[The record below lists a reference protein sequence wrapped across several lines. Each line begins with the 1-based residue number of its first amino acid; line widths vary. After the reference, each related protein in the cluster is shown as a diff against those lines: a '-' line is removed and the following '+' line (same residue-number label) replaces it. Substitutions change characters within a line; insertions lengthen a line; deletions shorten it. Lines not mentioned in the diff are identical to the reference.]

1 MVRPRWQSP
10 VGLGLANLGRRAR
23 EWQLLRASRPFG
35 RGWDRFVALWAS
47 LNLLLVVFDITYV
60 PLRNFWLQ
68 RHLYLFPGLPLAVPL
83 TVLPDITPFYDPV
96 KGIEPHRDTEQ
107 FRQSWRELDLEL
119 QRHPP
124 TAPASVRLLQRQ
136 VDLTQR
142 MIEENPFLAANKTG
156 TLEKIKNRLRLRAE
170 SDSARDA
177 AARLLDPAR
186 LQRLGWDQERRY
198 WQQEL
203 LPLVATNYW
212 RSIDESGRPTERFWR
227 LDLVAFQSVFLIDV
241 LLRVLSLRRR
251 LPGLSWRDALLRRW
265 TDLPLL
271 LPFWRLLR
279 IIPVA
284 ARLRSSGLVD
294 VEPVRAVISRGVVAL
309 LAVELIEV
317 LALQLLDGAQNV
329 VRSPGWRQRLINL
342 AKAQPVDINDEREI
356 EELLRLWGPL
366 LLGRVLP
373 RLEPELQQLATHAL
387 RRGLEATAFPQPLQ
401 RLQPLLLLEREL
413 TRQLAAGLVDG
424 VLDISRTAAAQVAH
438 RDRAA
443 SDLIASLLT
452 GFWRELAEA
461 VEDGGSLE
469 RSQQLLS
476 DLLEELKLSYLG
488 RLNPAGVDEL
498 FEELDQ
504 ISQRG
509 SRGSR

>member
-1 MVRPRWQSP
+1 MVRPRWQTP
-10 VGLGLANLGRRAR
+10 VGLGLGNLGRRAR

-47 LNLLLVVFDITYV
+47 LNLLLVVFDISYV

-68 RHLYLFPGLPLAVPL
+68 RHLYLFPGLPLAIPL
-83 TVLPDITPFYDPV
+83 TVLPDITPLYDPV

-107 FRQSWRELDLEL
+107 FRKAWQELDLEL

-124 TAPASVRLLQRQ
+124 TAPTSRRLLQRQ

-156 TLEKIKNRLRLRAE
+156 TLEKIKNRLRLRAGG
-170 SDSARDA
+170 DSAQQA
-177 AARLLDPAR
+177 AAQLLRPER
-186 LQRLGWDQERRY
+186 LQQQGWDQERRF

-212 RSIDESGRPTERFWR
+212 RSIDETGRPTERFWR
-227 LDLVAFQSVFLIDV
+227 LDLVAFQSVFLLDV

-284 ARLRSSGLVD
+284 ARLRSSGLLD
-294 VEPVRAVISRGVVAL
+294 VEPLRAVISRGIVAL

-317 LALQLLDGAQNV
+317 LALQLLDGAQNL
-329 VRSPGWRQRLINL
+329 VRSPGWRQRLL
-342 AKAQPVDINDEREI
+342 SLSKAQPVDINDEREV

-373 RLEPELQQLATHAL
+373 RLEPELQELATHAL

-424 VLDISRTAAAQVAH
+424 MLDLSRTAAARVGH
-438 RDRAA
+438 RDQAA
-443 SDLIASLLT
+443 SDLIANLLT
-452 GFWRELAEA
+452 GFWRELGDA
-461 VEDGGSLE
+461 VEDGSSLE

-509 SRGSR
+509 NRAS